1 MWPILRGSQ
10 AITLDMYE
18 APIKSISWIPEMSL
32 LVTRSWDRT
41 LKCYT
46 MSIRHPLMVVATTDR
61 NIVVCNLAS
70 PQTEFKRIPSPMKY
84 QTRCVSTFPGK
95 EGFLVGS
102 IEGRV
107 AVQHIDE
114 AQQSKNFILINS
126 IDFHHICFFFH
137 SVYGTFATSGSDG
150 AFNSWDKDSKQRLKS
165 MQQCNQPIPCSTFN
179 HDGTNFAYAIYTGA
193 ENHNPAQAR
202 NYILLYSTQDFEVK
216 AKAQVATS
224 GRK

>member
-114 AQQSKNFILINS
+114 AQQSKNFIL
-126 IDFHHICFFFH
+126 

-150 AFNSWDKDSKQRLKS
+150 AFNSWDKDSKQRLK
-165 MQQCNQPIPCSTFN
+165 
-179 HDGTNFAYAIYTGA
+179 GA

>member
-1 MWPILRGSQ
+1 
-10 AITLDMYE
+10 
-18 APIKSISWIPEMSL
+18 
-32 LVTRSWDRT
+32 
-41 LKCYT
+41 

-114 AQQSKNFILINS
+114 AQQSKNFILSAIETTM
-126 IDFHHICFFFH
+126 IYICSQF
-137 SVYGTFATSGSDG
+137 Y
-150 AFNSWDKDSKQRLKS
+150 
-165 MQQCNQPIPCSTFN
+165 
-179 HDGTNFAYAIYTGA
+179 
-193 ENHNPAQAR
+193 
-202 NYILLYSTQDFEVK
+202 
-216 AKAQVATS
+216 
-224 GRK
+224 